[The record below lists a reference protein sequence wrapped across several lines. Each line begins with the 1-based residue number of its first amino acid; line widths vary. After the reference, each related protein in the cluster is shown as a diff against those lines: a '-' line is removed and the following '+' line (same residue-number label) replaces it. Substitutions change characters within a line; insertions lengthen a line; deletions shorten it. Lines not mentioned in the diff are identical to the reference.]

1 MLSRCSIVVLC
12 GLLLACIGCGKAA
25 QGEQPVAKAE
35 HQSVGGVGVVDLDL
49 VAKRL
54 GRNIEMKN
62 AVEVRVA
69 SLNKKLTTLQGSLR
83 RLYEEKKEKFGDE
96 PTEEQTAELRA
107 TEDRMERELLELKRK
122 SELELS
128 DFRQALVDQFREEA
142 KPVLREVAA
151 ARGLSIVIPKNDGL
165 LLTIDPKVEIT
176 DEVASKMPKSSDNGG
191 AEEPERKPK
200 KRAAAETSSR

>member
-12 GLLLACIGCGKAA
+12 GLLLACIGCGKTA
-25 QGEQPVAKAE
+25 QGEQVAAKSE
-35 HQSVGGVGVVDLDL
+35 QPSVGGVGVVDLDV

-62 AVEVRVA
+62 AVEDRVT

-96 PTEEQTAELRA
+96 PTEEQNAELRA
-107 TEDRMERELLELKRK
+107 TEERMERELLDLKRK
-122 SELELS
+122 SEQELS

-176 DEVASKMPKSSDNGG
+176 DEVAAKMPKSSDSAG